1 MSETASEID
10 EITQKSTKSL
20 TLTMIVDAATYI
32 GTQAGGQLKG
42 LVEVG
47 PDGSY
52 GMYTAKGHQ
61 NRIELVFVIQPR
73 SYSAFKNGPDGN
85 AVLPLYKDPAQCP
98 PGITIEQLDNGQLV
112 KKANW
117 DGKEWKCLVWEN
129 NFDKNKECSWEWTVS
144 GPPASEK
151 SRDWVNS
158 AFKAIESKFADAADQ
173 EMKIP
178 FKNNK
183 NGPADQMFVL
193 ARRSVVVDNAAPLDE
208 GRASEYPDPFNLVQ
222 AIGPERDFKFNRV
235 PEVLVVDHKKKEEFP
250 MSFHD
255 LHLLG
260 NNVAVQVF
268 VTPRAFKYQQKLSWD
283 FRLICIK
290 VLGKKEASFA
300 VSPSKSVRK
309 RTAVFLDDS
318 DVDDPK
324 PKKQNAGPL
333 TSSSSA

>member
-1 MSETASEID
+1 MFTKRLNSLSEDKFSR
-10 EITQKSTKSL
+10 
-20 TLTMIVDAATYI
+20 IVDAATYI

-42 LVEVG
+42 NAASIISRSLVEVG

-52 GMYTAKGHQ
+52 GMYTAKG
-61 NRIELVFVIQPR
+61 
-73 SYSAFKNGPDGN
+73 AFKNGPDGN
-85 AVLPLYKDPAQCP
+85 AVLPFYKDPAECP
-98 PGITIEQLDNGQLV
+98 PGITIERLDNGQLV

-117 DGKEWKCLVWEN
+117 DGKEWKCLVGKITSTRT
-129 NFDKNKECSWEWTVS
+129 KNVPWEWTVS

-290 VLGKKEASFA
+290 VLGKIS
-300 VSPSKSVRK
+300 
-309 RTAVFLDDS
+309 
-318 DVDDPK
+318 
-324 PKKQNAGPL
+324 
-333 TSSSSA
+333 